1 MSPIYGEFTINDFA
15 GLETLDD
22 SSSKEFQEFQDF
34 WLACAKRQMSLRPAS
49 PSHEELMKRK
59 QERNRKSLVIALNTY
74 AKRNNMQITDFE
86 FVEEKER
93 NLVSGMLGGYVH
105 SNFVVKGV
113 DGRPTLFFAEMEH
126 DCFQEEHSVLCYLM
140 SSDDSGCC
148 FGCNKRARK
157 LMHPTCGGYLGGL
170 EDVPF
175 PYVEEDSDDECFLE

>member
-1 MSPIYGEFTINDFA
+1 MSPIYGEFTINDYA
-15 GLETLDD
+15 GLQTLDD
-22 SSSKEFQEFQDF
+22 SASKEFQEFQDF
-34 WLACAKRQMSLRPAS
+34 WLACAQRQMSLRPAS
-49 PSHEELMKRK
+49 PSHEQLMKRK
-59 QERNRKSLVIALNTY
+59 QERNRKSLIIALNTY
-74 AKRNNMQITDFE
+74 AKQNNMQINDFE

-126 DCFQEEHSVLCYLM
+126 DCFQEEHVVLCTPLE
-140 SSDDSGCC
+140 DKDSGCC

-157 LMHPTCGGYLGGL
+157 LRHPTCGGYLGGL